1 MYQVIPDG
9 ERVKKAQSKE
19 LSKKVNEVLSGTS
32 ARPFGLYDF
41 IITVS
46 VSTIYFFF
54 TGLAIL
60 FGKNIPTKWLSI
72 GFKLDGG
79 NVIGRIK
86 KRVLKEPRIKQ
97 NAIRVETIEKTPP
110 VEIRV

>member
-1 MYQVIPDG
+1 MYQVLPDG
-9 ERVKKAQSKE
+9 ERVKKAQPRE
-19 LSKKVNEVLSGTS
+19 LSRKVSEVLSGTS

-41 IITVS
+41 IITIS
-46 VSTIYFFF
+46 VSTIYFFL

-60 FGKNIPTKWLSI
+60 FGKNIPSKWLSI

-79 NVIGRIK
+79 NVVKRIK
-86 KRVLKEPRIKQ
+86 KKVLKEPEVKQ
-97 NAIRVETIEKTPP
+97 NSIKVESIDKTPP